1 MACIAVGGA
10 SIAVT
15 AFPQS
20 IRETRTSAVVEL
32 YQLPAYMPTSPAG
45 TLRQAI
51 FDSNAAGGN
60 NVTLDAIN
68 AGRAIFVQAG
78 NLTINNAVAQGG
90 AGGNGASVAGNLNSG
105 GGGGGGTDNHAINV
119 GLRFSW

>member
-1 MACIAVGGA
+1 
-10 SIAVT
+10 
-15 AFPQS
+15 
-20 IRETRTSAVVEL
+20 VEL
-32 YQLPAYMPTSPAG
+32 YQLPAYTPTSPAG
-45 TLRQAI
+45 SLRQAI

-78 NLTINNAVAQGG
+78 TVSVSNFTINNAVAQGG
-90 AGGNGASVAGNLNSG
+90 AGGNGAGVAGNLNSG
-105 GGGGGGTDNHAINV
+105 GGIGGGTDNHAINV